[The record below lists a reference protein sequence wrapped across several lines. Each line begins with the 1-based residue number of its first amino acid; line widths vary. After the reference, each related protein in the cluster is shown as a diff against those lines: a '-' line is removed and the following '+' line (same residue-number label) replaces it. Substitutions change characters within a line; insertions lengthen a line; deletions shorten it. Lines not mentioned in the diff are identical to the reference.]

1 MALKNYAYYT
11 NEQDLKIHISAIL
24 SNITPSGSANAQF
37 IHGEESYPA
46 DRYITNTN
54 GSYTLELTLDGKS
67 MVGGKIYTYTPT
79 IYGQNNGE
87 IAIVPSFEF
96 ARLISIDRNGNERM
110 LPLKYNVDISGLKP
124 NVADVITPTL
134 GGKYPFI
141 RRNGAQDYDSF
152 SLNGLVCL
160 EAERDDYGNLPSPYS
175 VMDTYNKQLNL
186 QDNVAHS
193 PMNGIK
199 KQSSFISMFLTEDE
213 LRDLNTYAAQVNKGI
228 SEYDYKIIIERY
240 YREKILNFLK
250 EPTVKLF
257 KSMTE
262 GDKFVYLSNISLT
275 PDKVSGRALYSFSC
289 QATEV
294 GGNYDMVV
302 KKNGTE
308 D

>member
-24 SNITPSGSANAQF
+24 SNIIPPPSESANAQF
-37 IHGEESYPA
+37 IYGKKSYPA
-46 DRYITNTN
+46 DNYTANED
-54 GSYTLELTLDGKS
+54 GSYTLTLTLDGKS

-79 IYGQNNGE
+79 IYGQDNGE

-96 ARLISIDRNGNERM
+96 ARLISIDKNGNERM

-124 NVADVITPTL
+124 NIADVITPTL

-152 SLNGLVCL
+152 SLNGLICL
-160 EAERDDYGNLPSPYS
+160 ETERDDA
-175 VMDTYNKQLNL
+175 NKIM
-186 QDNVAHS
+186 S
-193 PMNGIK
+193 EFFTG
-199 KQSSFISMFLTEDE
+199 DE
-213 LRDLNTYAAQVNKGI
+213 IGELDIYAAQVNKGI

-302 KKNGTE
+302 KKNGTK

>member
-37 IHGEESYPA
+37 IYGEKTYPA
-46 DRYITNTN
+46 DNYMANED
-54 GSYTLELTLDGKS
+54 GSYTLTLTLDGRN
-67 MVGGKIYTYTPT
+67 MVGGKIYTYIPT
-79 IYGQNNGE
+79 IYGQDNGE

-96 ARLISIDRNGNERM
+96 ARLISIDKNGNERM
-110 LPLKYNVDISGLKP
+110 LPLKYNVDISGLKT

-152 SLNGLVCL
+152 SLNGLICL
-160 EAERDDYGNLPSPYS
+160 ETERDDA
-175 VMDTYNKQLNL
+175 NKIM
-186 QDNVAHS
+186 S
-193 PMNGIK
+193 E
-199 KQSSFISMFLTEDE
+199 FFTRDE
-213 LRDLNTYAAQVNKGI
+213 IRELDTYAAQVNKGI

>member
-1 MALKNYAYYT
+1 
-11 NEQDLKIHISAIL
+11 
-24 SNITPSGSANAQF
+24 
-37 IHGEESYPA
+37 
-46 DRYITNTN
+46 
-54 GSYTLELTLDGKS
+54 
-67 MVGGKIYTYTPT
+67 
-79 IYGQNNGE
+79 
-87 IAIVPSFEF
+87 
-96 ARLISIDRNGNERM
+96 M

-152 SLNGLVCL
+152 SLNGLICL
-160 EAERDDYGNLPSPYS
+160 ETERDDA
-175 VMDTYNKQLNL
+175 NKIM
-186 QDNVAHS
+186 S
-193 PMNGIK
+193 EFFTG
-199 KQSSFISMFLTEDE
+199 DE
-213 LRDLNTYAAQVNKGI
+213 IGELNTYAAQVNKGI
-228 SEYDYKIIIERY
+228 SEYDYQIIIERY

-302 KKNGTE
+302 KTNGTE

>member
-24 SNITPSGSANAQF
+24 SGVPSSNDKGIKLLYKDKNQEFSA
-37 IHGEESYPA
+37 SL
-46 DRYITNTN
+46 DSNTHTIFTATIN
-54 GSYTLELTLDGKS
+54 GRLFE
-67 MVGGKIYTYTPT
+67 GGKIYNFTPSV
-79 IYGQNNGE
+79 YGKE
-87 IAIVPSFEF
+87 YDPITIVPSFEF
-96 ARLISIDRNGNERM
+96 ARLISIDKNGNERM

-152 SLNGLVCL
+152 SLNGLICL
-160 EAERDDYGNLPSPYS
+160 ETERDDA
-175 VMDTYNKQLNL
+175 NKIM
-186 QDNVAHS
+186 S
-193 PMNGIK
+193 EFFTG
-199 KQSSFISMFLTEDE
+199 DE
-213 LRDLNTYAAQVNKGI
+213 IGELNTYAAQVNKGI

-302 KKNGTE
+302 KTNGTE